1 MEQAMTDHLTENA
14 RLRAALRT
22 CINMLDDL
30 VAESG
35 RGIEYGEEDAFRM
48 GEWFDDHDLM
58 NVEAARAA
66 LATPA
71 PDAPDLTDPTVVHA
85 NMLRGTIAKP
95 TVAQIIHLYGSAVF
109 LELLYKRG
117 LCKPTVAPAP
127 DAVQEAARVL
137 LSLSNEAAQ
146 PALDACHGHY
156 GQVAVKEFLRAIA
169 GDRT

>member
-1 MEQAMTDHLTENA
+1 MTDLHTENA
-14 RLRAALRT
+14 RLRAALEAMLHAVCGETGFASAVRLDSGLAYPWPA
-22 CINMLDDL
+22 LDD
-30 VAESG
+30 AE
-35 RGIEYGEEDAFRM
+35 A
-48 GEWFDDHDLM
+48 
-58 NVEAARAA
+58 NARTI

-127 DAVQEAARVL
+127 DA
-137 LSLSNEAAQ
+137 
-146 PALDACHGHY
+146 
-156 GQVAVKEFLRAIA
+156 IA